1 MTLPTML
8 NMKPHYTL
16 LLLLLLVSS
25 CGFHLRGSGP
35 AIQSDITSVILT
47 ESAATAVSN
56 ELRTQLQMA
65 GTQISAGN
73 TAKAEYALHVS
84 DQSIQ
89 RSILSINPAT
99 GKVDEYQ
106 LTFTVT
112 MAITDPDQNE
122 VLANQIIRLVRDFA
136 FNEDAVL
143 GSVSEQRVLEEEM
156 TRQAATQIIRR
167 LNAVSRN

>member
-1 MTLPTML
+1 MSLRPVPT
-8 NMKPHYTL
+8 KSRYA
-16 LLLLLLVSS
+16 LLLLVFVLSS
-25 CGFHLRGSGP
+25 CGFHLRGSQP
-35 AIQSDITSVILT
+35 DIESDISRLYMT
-47 ESAATAVSN
+47 ESAAAAVSN
-56 ELRTQLQMA
+56 EVRSQLAIA
-65 GTQISAGN
+65 GTVITPTSDG
-73 TAKAEYALHVS
+73 AEIILHLN

-112 MAITDPDQNE
+112 MSIADADRND
-122 VLANQIIRLVRDFA
+122 LLSNQVIRLVRDFA
-136 FNEDAVL
+136 FDQDAVL

>member
-8 NMKPHYTL
+8 KLKPHYAL
-16 LLLLLLVSS
+16 LLLLLMVSA

-35 AIQSDITSVILT
+35 AVQSDITSVLLT
-47 ESAATAVSN
+47 ESAASAVSN
-56 ELRTQLQMA
+56 EVRAQLQMA
-65 GTQISAGN
+65 GTAVSTGS
-73 TAKAEYALHVS
+73 TDKAEFSLHLS

-112 MAITDPDQNE
+112 MAISDPDQNE
-122 VLANQIIRLVRDFA
+122 VLTNQVIRLVRDFA
-136 FNEDAVL
+136 FDEDAVL